1 MANLLLIRD
10 IAENKNITLRM
21 LASRVGISEDGL
33 QKLIT
38 KGSTKTST
46 LETIARAL
54 EVPVGIFFEGYQQSA
69 NHSVANGNGSAASIY
84 GNATAGVIADKDK
97 EIEHLRALLEEKE
110 KVIAEKERTIQILI
124 NRQ

>member
-38 KGSTKTST
+38 NGSTKTST
-46 LETIARAL
+46 LEAIAKVL
-54 EVPVGIFFEGYQQSA
+54 EVPVGIFFEGSQQSA
-69 NHSVANGNGSAASIY
+69 NNLIAKGNVCAASVY

-97 EIEHLRALLEEKE
+97 EIEHLRTLLEEKE
-110 KVIAEKERTIQILI
+110 RVITEKERTIQILI
-124 NRQ
+124 NK